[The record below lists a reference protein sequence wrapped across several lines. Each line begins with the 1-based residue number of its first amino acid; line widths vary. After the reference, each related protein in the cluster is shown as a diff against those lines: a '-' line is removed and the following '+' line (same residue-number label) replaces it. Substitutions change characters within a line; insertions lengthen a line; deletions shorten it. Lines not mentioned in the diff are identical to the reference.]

1 MPETTSFKTDLCLT
15 TEYVESNSIDEI
27 LNENI
32 KAGDTFTMNYTH
44 TKNYSS
50 EDATCMV
57 TIVSIPH
64 YLEEWWPDE
73 IYIIDCLLKTDKPI
87 YICEGGAFLA
97 RPITI
102 HNDTTT
108 VAKGYVSKI
117 IGRRPFW

>member
-1 MPETTSFKTDLCLT
+1 MPEATSFKTDLCLT
-15 TEYVESNSIDEI
+15 TEYVESNSIDED

-44 TKNYSS
+44 TKNYAS

-57 TIVSIPH
+57 TIVSLWR
-64 YLEEWWPDE
+64 YLENSWPDD
-73 IYIIDCLLKTDKPI
+73 ILLLDCVLKTDKPI
-87 YICEGGAFLA
+87 YICESGAILA

-117 IGRRPFW
+117 IGRKPFW